1 MGCVSVNNNININN
15 TSCAAAAAAA
25 ATCSNMQQHAATA
38 IATAT
43 TATWALF
50 WMIAIP
56 SQTCFEFSLSRVQL
70 YNQRGTSEIDVGLV
84 FFSYSMFSLS
94 AILLHGLSSHVWKI
108 LAHKPR
114 IHTISLQSI
123 QHLTL
128 KSQWIQWIYWLR
140 AGTMTLRAM
149 EFRVTSLIWPIQA
162 GAEQPHS

>member
-1 MGCVSVNNNININN
+1 MFQTTNQKNIIFNRKKGLGGLGNWDITMWLGAKQHETWCAVGCVSVNNNNNINN
-15 TSCAAAAAAA
+15 TSCDAVAAAATCSNMQQHAATCSNMQQHA

-84 FFSYSMFSLS
+84 FFF
-94 AILLHGLSSHVWKI
+94 VFNVF
-108 LAHKPR
+108 P
-114 IHTISLQSI
+114 
-123 QHLTL
+123 
-128 KSQWIQWIYWLR
+128 
-140 AGTMTLRAM
+140 
-149 EFRVTSLIWPIQA
+149 
-162 GAEQPHS
+162 